1 MATEH
6 TYTGAEDSFFNGGKK
21 SAAIGFAAII
31 LAALAMIL
39 AVLAWMSASSVEN
52 FAQAVATDVSG
63 LAKSQAETAVVNN
76 DRFQQVAV
84 RLANQATQLTLMGE
98 AMVKLESKSVVAQ
111 LADELR
117 KGKASKAEVSSIS
130 SQLFDKADKK
140 SVDRLARR
148 IGRFDKRIN
157 NLVELNKLIEIA
169 PPAASESEIRRKAT
183 TPAGEAIRAEQ
194 ARIDAERAVPVGRPE
209 APAGKMPPP
218 AK

>member
-1 MATEH
+1 M
-6 TYTGAEDSFFNGGKK
+6 TGNPESEFFNDSKK
-21 SAAIGFAAII
+21 SVAIGFAAII
-31 LAALAMIL
+31 LAALAMVL
-39 AVLAWMSASSVEN
+39 AVLSWSSASSAGN

-130 SQLFDKADKK
+130 SQLFDKADKSTVK
-140 SVDRLARR
+140 LLARR
-148 IGRFDKRIN
+148 IGRFDKRISN
-157 NLVELNKLIEIA
+157 IVELNKLVEVA
-169 PPAASESEIRRKAT
+169 PDAPDATPPEVRRQATLPASE
-183 TPAGEAIRAEQ
+183 AIKAEQ
-194 ARIDAERAVPVGRPE
+194 ARIEAERAVPVGRPE
-209 APAGKMPPP
+209 APAGKIPP